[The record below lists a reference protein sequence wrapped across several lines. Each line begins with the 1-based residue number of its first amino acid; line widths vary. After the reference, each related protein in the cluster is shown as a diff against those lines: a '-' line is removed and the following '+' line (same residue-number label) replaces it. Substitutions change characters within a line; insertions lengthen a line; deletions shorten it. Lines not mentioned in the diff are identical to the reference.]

1 MNLLHFLLNCVG
13 LGLWLCW
20 RPHGLEP
27 VGPWRG
33 GAERSGSARRAG
45 GAGLFL
51 TVLVVLLL
59 GRAWLYWQLG
69 REVDW
74 VAALDL
80 GVVRLDFHS
89 SRPGRMLGF
98 SLAGFA
104 LFLGGYFAW
113 LLLLAAVNRSHQP
126 PHPWQRWVTAQ
137 LGGLARLP
145 APVGLLLPCLA
156 LGGLWAAGH
165 PWLEEAGLAAPVRS
179 SAHLV
184 QQAVVVGLGAG
195 LVWEPLVAGLL
206 VLHVLN
212 SHLYLGHHALLG
224 AVSLTA
230 QNLLRPLARLPLRG
244 ARFDFTPLVGLG
256 LALAGF
262 ALARA
267 GLIRLFQRLPL

>member
-20 RPHGLEP
+20 RPTGLEP

-33 GAERSGSARRAG
+33 GGERSGNARRAG
-45 GAGLFL
+45 WAWLFL
-51 TVLVVLLL
+51 AVLAVLLG

-69 REVDW
+69 RDVDW

-89 SRPGRMLGF
+89 GRPGRMLVF

-113 LLLLAAVNRSHQP
+113 LLLLAAVNRSHEP
-126 PHPWQRWVTAQ
+126 PHPWQRFVTAQ
-137 LGGLARLP
+137 LGWLARLP
-145 APVGLLLPCLA
+145 APVGLVLPCLV

-179 SAHLV
+179 PAHLA
-184 QQAVVVGLGAG
+184 QQAVVVGLGAV
-195 LVWEPLVAGLL
+195 LAWEPLVAGLL

-212 SHLYLGHHALLG
+212 SHLYLGSHALLG

-230 QNLLRPLARLPLRG
+230 RNLLRPLARLPLRG
-244 ARFDFTPLVGLG
+244 DRFDFTPLVGLG
-256 LALAGF
+256 LALTGF

>member
-20 RPHGLEP
+20 RPTGLEP
-27 VGPWRG
+27 VSPWHGEAAR
-33 GAERSGSARRAG
+33 AGSARRTG
-45 GAGLFL
+45 GAWLFL
-51 TVLVVLLL
+51 AVLAVLLV

-69 REVDW
+69 RDVDW
-74 VAALDL
+74 VATLEL

-89 SRPGRMLGF
+89 GRLGRMLFF

-104 LFLGGYFAW
+104 VFLGGYFAW
-113 LLLLAAVNRSHQP
+113 LLLLATVNRTGGS
-126 PHPWQRWVTAQ
+126 PHPWQRFVSAQ

-145 APVGLLLPCLA
+145 APVGLLLPCLV

-179 SAHLV
+179 FAHLA
-184 QQAVVVGLGAG
+184 QQAVVVGLGAV
-195 LVWEPLVAGLL
+195 LVWEPLVVGLF

-212 SHLYLGHHALLG
+212 SHLYLGNHALLG

-230 QNLLRPLARLPLRG
+230 RNLLRPLVPLPLRG
-244 ARFDFTPLVGLG
+244 DRFDFRPLVGLG

-262 ALARA
+262 ALTRA